1 MSNRADYIEQSG
13 LVIANTNGN
22 MKVTIVGNGG
32 CSACHN
38 SLCMLGDSKSKELEV
53 TMKNALFQIGEEVLI
68 RINPTSAY
76 LGLILLYLL
85 PFLLLVGLLIGLLQ
99 AGYPESVAGVFSLV
113 SLLPYFLFLFLLRK
127 QLATQCRVNIVKK
140 V

>member
-127 QLATQCRVNIVKK
+127 QLATQCRVNIIKK

>member
-1 MSNRADYIEQSG
+1 
-13 LVIANTNGN
+13 
-22 MKVTIVGNGG
+22 
-32 CSACHN
+32 
-38 SLCMLGDSKSKELEV
+38 MLGDSKSKELEV

>member
-13 LVIANTNGN
+13 LVIATTNGK
-22 MKVTIVGNGG
+22 MKVTIVGNSG

-85 PFLLLVGLLIGLLQ
+85 PFLLLVGLLIGFLQ
-99 AGYPESVAGVFSLV
+99 MGYAESIAGTISLGSLV
-113 SLLPYFLFLFLLRK
+113 PYFLFLFLFRK
-127 QLATQCRVNIVKK
+127 QLATQCRVNIIKK

>member
-22 MKVTIVGNGG
+22 MKVTIVGNSG

-53 TMKNALFQIGEEVLI
+53 TMKNALFQIGEEVFI

-85 PFLLLVGLLIGLLQ
+85 PFLLLVGLLVGLLQ
-99 AGYPESVAGVFSLV
+99 MGYVESMAGAISLV
-113 SLLPYFLFLFLLRK
+113 SLVPYFLFLFLFREKLGS
-127 QLATQCRVNIVKK
+127 QCRVNIVKK

>member
-1 MSNRADYIEQSG
+1 
-13 LVIANTNGN
+13 V
-22 MKVTIVGNGG
+22 
-32 CSACHN
+32 
-38 SLCMLGDSKSKELEV
+38 
-53 TMKNALFQIGEEVLI
+53 FI

-85 PFLLLVGLLIGLLQ
+85 PFLLLVGLLIGFLQ
-99 AGYPESVAGVFSLV
+99 MGYAELIAGTISLGSLV
-113 SLLPYFLFLFLLRK
+113 PYFLFLFLFRK